1 MHNTFGLNIIPDN
14 EEERSNALRR
24 YKVVDTPS
32 EDSFDNVAKLAAKIF
47 NVPISLVSLV
57 DSEEVFFKANV
68 GMGNAKIVPRGVSL
82 CSLVILKDEVTVFE
96 NAGTE
101 PCLLSNP
108 NVAGKFG
115 LKFYAG
121 APLITHDG
129 FRIGTIC
136 IIDKH
141 PRKFTKDDE
150 AILQGLANVVMDEI
164 ELRLSSIQQ
173 IEELVEASKL
183 LELSQNNLS
192 KMIMQAPVA
201 MCILR
206 GPEFKIE
213 IANTKMFEFWGI
225 GNENLNSPVFEKLPH
240 LSNDFEP
247 LLNDVFYED
256 KTIRLEE
263 VKTQLFRDGNL
274 ESAYVNFSYQPIREL
289 NKTTSGILA
298 VATDVTSQVLSRQ
311 KIERAE
317 LTSQELIEELAAANE
332 ELNFANNE
340 LTATNE
346 KIAVTNEELKSAHN
360 NVQVSEERFKLA
372 IENSESGVFDTNLK
386 TQRTNRSLKHAQ
398 IYGYPDNSKD
408 WTPKDFKRHIFPDDY
423 KQVKYNYL
431 KSFKSGIFNES
442 FRILRND
449 GFLRWITTQGK
460 LIYNDKNEAIRIVG
474 TIIDITEK
482 KELEKQKDEFI
493 STVSHEL
500 KTPVTSIKAYA
511 QVLQRTLIGE
521 GNAKNKNFL
530 ERMDIQINRLENL
543 IIDLLDTTRIESGKL
558 IINQAIVDM
567 GMLLKEHISDLQL
580 VNTSHKLIIT
590 ENTEVTVRADKERL
604 IQVITNFITN
614 AVKYSPL
621 AQNVKIGLT
630 VNGDKM
636 ICAITDFG
644 KGIPPEEYQTV
655 FERFHQVNR
664 SDMNLGL
671 GLGLYISKE
680 IIVRQGGEIWF
691 ESKVNE
697 GSTFYFSLPVYKI

>member
-1 MHNTFGLNIIPDN
+1 
-14 EEERSNALRR
+14 
-24 YKVVDTPS
+24 
-32 EDSFDNVAKLAAKIF
+32 
-47 NVPISLVSLV
+47 
-57 DSEEVFFKANV
+57 
-68 GMGNAKIVPRGVSL
+68 
-82 CSLVILKDEVTVFE
+82 
-96 NAGTE
+96 
-101 PCLLSNP
+101 
-108 NVAGKFG
+108 
-115 LKFYAG
+115 
-121 APLITHDG
+121 
-129 FRIGTIC
+129 
-136 IIDKH
+136 
-141 PRKFTKDDE
+141 
-150 AILQGLANVVMDEI
+150 MDEI

-173 IEELVEASKL
+173 IEELMEASKL

-567 GMLLKEHISDLQL
+567 GKLLKEHISDLQL